1 MTEKKTRFGP
11 STLVIELN
19 DLTRRVA
26 AGEYPD
32 ELENLAALIEERF
45 KLTDDQQSGVR
56 NLASQKDQA
65 SRLRELVLDAARS
78 DGATQFVVVQR
89 PDRANGR
96 FVHELRWETP
106 ANGSPPARAD
116 AGTQVH
122 TIGIA
127 HCDSD
132 CRNWG
137 WGKV

>member
-1 MTEKKTRFGP
+1 MSEEKTRFGP

-26 AGEYPD
+26 AGESPQ

-56 NLASQKDQA
+56 NLASQPDQA
-65 SRLRELVLDAARS
+65 SRLKKLVLEAARS
-78 DGATQFVVVQR
+78 YGATQFVVVQR
-89 PDRANGR
+89 PDRTNGR

-106 ANGSPPARAD
+106 ANGSPPARAE
-116 AGTQVH
+116 AGAQMQ

-127 HCDSD
+127 HCDAD

-137 WGKV
+137 WGKA